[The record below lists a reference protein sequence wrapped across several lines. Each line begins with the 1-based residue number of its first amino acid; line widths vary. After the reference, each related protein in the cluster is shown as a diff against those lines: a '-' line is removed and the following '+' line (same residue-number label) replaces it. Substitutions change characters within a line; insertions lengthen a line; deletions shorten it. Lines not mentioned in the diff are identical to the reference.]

1 MDDVEKLVL
10 IIPIVTLVLGFAL
23 GFWVATKFF

>member
-1 MDDVEKLVL
+1 MDDVEKIVL
-10 IIPIVTLVLGFAL
+10 IIPIATLIIGFAL